1 MSLKPLLLK
10 TSVTANPYRDD
21 KGNPLYSLKIQTDAF
36 ELNVRVRPDEVG
48 KFEQVRSTP
57 WVKGSVRIGESAG
70 SPAFWSVADDGD
82 YAVSVLVGTDDEC
95 WDFAVSLP
103 PHTID
108 IIQREIAACPLGG
121 DGT

>member
-10 TSVTANPYRDD
+10 TSVTANPYRDG

-57 WVKGSVRIGESAG
+57 WAKGSVRIGESAG
-70 SPAFWSVADDGD
+70 SPAFWSVGENGDDS
-82 YAVSVLVGTDDEC
+82 VSVLVGTDDEC

-103 PHTID
+103 PDTID
-108 IIQREIAACPLGG
+108 VIRREIAACPLNDGG
-121 DGT
+121 T